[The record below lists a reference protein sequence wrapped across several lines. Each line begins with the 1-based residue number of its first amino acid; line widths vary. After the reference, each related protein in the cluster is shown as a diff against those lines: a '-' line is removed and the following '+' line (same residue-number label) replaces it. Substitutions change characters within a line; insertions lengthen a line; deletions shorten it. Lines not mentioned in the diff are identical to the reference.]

1 MALAANEADAFFDI
15 DKIKSDVA
23 FLYYIFSEEYIPR
36 GRTFRY

>member
-23 FLYYIFSEEYIPR
+23 FFSEEYIPR
-36 GRTFRY
+36 GRTFQY